1 MESAKTMPI
10 REETQ
15 QRIEQFA
22 GQVVTDLAAAM
33 AGVMTNLGHK
43 LGLYQAMS
51 ESGPIT
57 SDELARRTATNERSV
72 REWLNGQVAGGYVL
86 FDTKTNHYLLPPEH
100 AFVLANPDSP
110 AFLTPAFD
118 VAATL
123 WHDEDKIL
131 AAFRSGEGV
140 GWHEHDCRLF
150 TATEAFF
157 RNGYRTHLTQTW
169 IPSLSGVQEKLANG
183 GRVADLGCGHGA
195 SVIIMAQAFPNSQFV
210 GMDYHE
216 SSIAVARERAK
227 QAGVADQV
235 RFDVATPGMLAN
247 SQDKFD
253 LICFMDSLH
262 DMGDPLEAVWA
273 SRQALTSNGTLM
285 LVEPYAKDR
294 LEENFGPVARM
305 YYSASAGLC
314 TQNAL
319 SQGGPYSLGA
329 QAGASQL
336 LAILKAAGFRSARVA
351 METPFNLIIE
361 ARP

>member
-1 MESAKTMPI
+1 MQGPNIKSIKEDM
-10 REETQ
+10 Q

-22 GQVVTDLAAAM
+22 GQVVSDLAAAM

-43 LGLYQAMS
+43 LGLYRAMA
-51 ESGPIT
+51 ESGPIS

-86 FDTKTNHYLLPPEH
+86 FDAKTKQYFLPPEH
-100 AFVLANPDSP
+100 VFVLANPDSP

-123 WHDEDKIL
+123 WHDEERIL
-131 AAFRSGEGV
+131 AAFRTGKGV

-169 IPSLSGVQEKLANG
+169 IPSLSGVQEQLANG

-195 SVIIMAQAFPNSQFV
+195 SVILMAQAFPKSEFV
-210 GMDYHE
+210 GIDYHE
-216 SSIAVARERAK
+216 SSIALARERAK
-227 QAGVADQV
+227 QAGVADQI
-235 RFDVATPGMLAN
+235 RFEVATPRVLA
-247 SQDKFD
+247 SSKEKFD
-253 LICFMDSLH
+253 LVCFMDSLH

-273 SRQALTSNGTLM
+273 SRQAMAPNGALM
-285 LVEPYAKDR
+285 LVEPFAKDR
-294 LEENFGPVARM
+294 SEENIGPVARM
-305 YYSASAGLC
+305 YYSASAGFC

-319 SQGGPYSLGA
+319 SQGGRYSLGA
-329 QAGASQL
+329 QAGATQL
-336 LAILKAAGFRSARVA
+336 LTILKEAGFRSARVA
-351 METPFNLIIE
+351 METPFNLILE
-361 ARP
+361 AQP